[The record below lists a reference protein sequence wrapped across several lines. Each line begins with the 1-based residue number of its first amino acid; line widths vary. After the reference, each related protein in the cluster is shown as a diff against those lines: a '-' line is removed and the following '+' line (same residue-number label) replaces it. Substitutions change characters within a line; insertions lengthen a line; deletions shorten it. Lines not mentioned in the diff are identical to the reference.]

1 MSTHAAL
8 GVQMPDG
15 SITGCYV
22 HFDGDSMTP
31 RIKDYVEKNTTTSL
45 LLLIAEAQSA
55 GGIRSFH
62 CPVAF
67 DAYQVPAVTE
77 LLDSNDLYTI
87 DERNFYEDH
96 MCTYAWYL
104 VNYETGNIEKRSKY

>member
-1 MSTHAAL
+1 MSTHSAL

-22 HFDGDSMTP
+22 HYDGDSMTP
-31 RIKDYVEKNTTTSL
+31 RIYAYVRENTTTAL
-45 LLLIAEAQSA
+45 VVLIAQAQA
-55 GGIRSFH
+55 VGGIRSFH
-62 CPVAF
+62 CPSAF
-67 DAYQVPAVTE
+67 PEAPTNTE
-77 LLDSNDLYTI
+77 LFDDNDSYVI
-87 DERNFYEDH
+87 DETNFYDDH